1 MAKNTGLGKGL
12 GALFNDTVLDE
23 EEEKKELKEG
33 EEVVHK
39 LKLIEIEPN
48 RNQPRRTFNE
58 ESLEELAQSIK
69 NYGVIQPIIVAKKD
83 GYYEIIAGERRW
95 RASKRAG
102 LDEIPCI
109 IREETDRNNKEIA
122 LIENI
127 QREDLNA
134 VEKARSY
141 KELIE
146 EYGLTNTQLGEAIGK
161 SSGAIGNT
169 MRILNLDEKVLNL
182 IMEGKISEGH
192 ARQLLYFEDP
202 AEQLA
207 MAEEI
212 IKKGL
217 SVRDIE
223 KKVRGLRFMKENK
236 VTHKKETKNS
246 AIIQDIENTFQG
258 YFGTKVKLEA
268 GKKSGKIII
277 EYSSNDD
284 LERIMELV
292 KNK

>member
-83 GYYEIIAGERRW
+83 DYYEIIAGERRW

-284 LERIMELV
+284 LERIIELL